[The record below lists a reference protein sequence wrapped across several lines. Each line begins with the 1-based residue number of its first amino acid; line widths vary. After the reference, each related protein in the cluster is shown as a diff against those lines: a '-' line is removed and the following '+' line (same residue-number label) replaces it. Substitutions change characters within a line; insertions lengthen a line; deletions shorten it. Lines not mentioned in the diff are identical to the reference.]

1 MNDGGDEFDVLGEL
15 FDGLMELMGEFA
27 GGREDE
33 GAGTEFARA
42 LPVGDE
48 LVEKGKCEGDGF
60 TGSGGGGGDE
70 VVSGENGL

>member
-15 FDGLMELMGEFA
+15 FDGLMELMGKFA

-42 LPVGDE
+42 LPM
-48 LVEKGKCEGDGF
+48 
-60 TGSGGGGGDE
+60 S
-70 VVSGENGL
+70 N